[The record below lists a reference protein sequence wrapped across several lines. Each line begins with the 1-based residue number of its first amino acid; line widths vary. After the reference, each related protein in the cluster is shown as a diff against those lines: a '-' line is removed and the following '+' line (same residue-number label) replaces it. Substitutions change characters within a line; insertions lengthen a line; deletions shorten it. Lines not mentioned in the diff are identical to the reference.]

1 MIRIYS
7 GRSFTEEELERI
19 RQWIRDESTLHRT
32 GLSVRI
38 CHAFGWLK
46 PNGTP
51 KDMSCR
57 AALLRMEADGLLA
70 LPPAQK
76 RGGSRAANLPWRIR
90 YPELVLS
97 RQKDARPAGD
107 WPDLALRPVSKGF
120 ESELWNDLVHTWHYL
135 GHKTLPGA
143 QIRYIAWSGETP
155 LACMG
160 FGAAA
165 WKTAPRDAFIGWSAE
180 QQKQNLSLVVN
191 NARFLILPWIQSRN
205 LASMLLGM
213 AARRL
218 PNDWQERYHYAP
230 VLLETFVE
238 MERFRGTCY
247 MAANWISV
255 GITQGRGKK
264 DTFKQY
270 ALPPKEIFLA
280 PLRKDLKAAR
290 IMRAERRGK

>member
-1 MIRIYS
+1 MNYGEIGNFVIILTRLRLAQAQRHPQGHELPRGS
-7 GRSFTEEELERI
+7 SAHGGRRSSR
-19 RQWIRDESTLHRT
+19 
-32 GLSVRI
+32 
-38 CHAFGWLK
+38 
-46 PNGTP
+46 
-51 KDMSCR
+51 
-57 AALLRMEADGLLA
+57 
-70 LPPAQK
+70 PAQK

-97 RQKDARPAGD
+97 RQKDARPAGE

-218 PNDWQERYHYAP
+218 PDDWQERYHYAP

-238 MERFRGTCY
+238 MDRFRGTCY

-270 ALPPKEIFLA
+270 ALPPKEILLA
-280 PLRKDLKAAR
+280 PLRKDFRSILCSPPPR
-290 IMRAERRGK
+290 

>member
-1 MIRIYS
+1 MTRIYS
-7 GRSFTEEELERI
+7 GRAFTQEDLEQI
-19 RQWIRDESTLHRT
+19 RQWIRDEPALHRT

-38 CHAFGWLK
+38 CHAFAWLK

-57 AALLRMEADGLLA
+57 AA
-70 LPPAQK
+70 
-76 RGGSRAANLPWRIR
+76 NLPWRIR
-90 YPELVLS
+90 YPELVLP
-97 RQKDARPAGD
+97 RAQDARPAGD
-107 WPDLALRPVSKGF
+107 WPDLVLRPVSKGF

-155 LACMG
+155 LACLG

-165 WKTAPRDAFIGWSAE
+165 WKTAPRDTFIGWAGE
-180 QQKQNLSLVVN
+180 QQKQNLRFVVN
-191 NARFLILPWIQSRN
+191 NARFLILPWIQSKN

-218 PNDWQERYHYAP
+218 PDDWQERYHYAP

-238 MERFRGTCY
+238 CDRFRGTCY
-247 MAANWISV
+247 KAANWISV

-264 DTFKQY
+264 DVFKQF
-270 ALPPKEIFLA
+270 ALPVKDVFLY
-280 PLRKDLKAAR
+280 PLRNDFRQFLSSPQTY
-290 IMRAERRGK
+290 